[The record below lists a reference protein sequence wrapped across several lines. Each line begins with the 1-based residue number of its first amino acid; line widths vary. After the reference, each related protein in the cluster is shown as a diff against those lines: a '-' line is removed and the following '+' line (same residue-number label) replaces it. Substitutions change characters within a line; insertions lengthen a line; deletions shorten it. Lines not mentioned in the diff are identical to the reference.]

1 MTSLNNEGVST
12 GINLARSIESIYESI
27 DLFFG
32 IQVPDNAPGGSFTST
47 IYFMGQTKS
56 LP

>member
-12 GINLARSIESIYESI
+12 GVNLARSIESIYESI